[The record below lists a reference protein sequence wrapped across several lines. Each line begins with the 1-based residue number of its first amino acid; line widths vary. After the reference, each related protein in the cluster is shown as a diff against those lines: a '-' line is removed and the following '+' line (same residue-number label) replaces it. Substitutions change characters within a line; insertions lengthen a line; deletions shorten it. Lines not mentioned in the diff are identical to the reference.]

1 MKLWLD
7 ASDIDADGV
16 TGPVDPPTLIP
27 WSVTKLGPELWL
39 DANGTVDSATWT
51 DRSENGNHATALWKS
66 DSFPNAQNGL
76 PLMSYSGSNGEYH
89 AFPNITDVRTV
100 FWAVRRQTNKYS
112 FFLGH
117 TGSYHFHTDG
127 GNKFW
132 SNQYAHQT

>member
-1 MKLWLD
+1 
-7 ASDIDADGV
+7 
-16 TGPVDPPTLIP
+16 
-27 WSVTKLGPELWL
+27 
-39 DANGTVDSATWT
+39 
-51 DRSENGNHATALWKS
+51 
-66 DSFPNAQNGL
+66 
-76 PLMSYSGSNGEYH
+76 MSYSGSNGEYH

-132 SNQYAHQT
+132 SNQYAHQNVKNGDLWVNGSVTDGLSNNSVPTAFSIVSL